1 MSKERELQDAF
12 KKLLEKDAVTFSAV
26 VKNVDKT
33 KGTCMVS
40 DGQLEFKVRLSS
52 VINESQEK
60 FFLYPKP
67 NSIVLVGCIKEDLN
81 QLYVVQYSAIE
92 QLRLKIAN
100 CDFCID
106 ESGFNFK
113 KENESLRSLI
123 LELIGAIKKLKF
135 TTNMGPTIKLI
146 NIQDF
151 VSVEN
156 KFKNLLKDI

>member
-12 KKLLEKDAVTFSAV
+12 KKLLDKDAVTFSAT
-26 VKNVDKT
+26 VKSVDKV
-33 KGTCMVS
+33 KGTCIVS
-40 DGQLEFKVRLSS
+40 DGQLDFKVRLSS

-67 NSIVLVGCIKEDLN
+67 KSVVLIGCIKEDLN

-92 QLRLKIAN
+92 QLKLKIAN

-135 TTNMGPTIKLI
+135 TTTSGSTINLLNINDFLI
-146 NIQDF
+146 
-151 VSVEN
+151 VEN
-156 KFKNLLKDI
+156 KFKTLLKDI